1 MDSSYYDADYYLD
14 GLNSGKSNYE
24 NYSWLPDLTLPMAD
38 HLKRAMRIADGDTV
52 LDVGCARGYLV
63 KALRMRGVNAFGYD
77 TSEWAIAN
85 CDEGVKGYVGN
96 TLPGDRHDHVVM
108 KDVAE
113 HIHPDDL
120 IHLLN
125 TLLANTRKSM
135 LLIVPLTSQ
144 INGLYLRPED
154 NADSSHV
161 IRWPLEQWMRFI
173 NKTVIGGTCNEFV
186 VAGSWHYPGL
196 KPASS
201 QTPESCG
208 FIHITRA

>member
-85 CDEGVKGYVGN
+85 CDEGVKGYVSN
-96 TLPGDRHDHVVM
+96 TLPEDYHDHVVM

-113 HIHPDDL
+113 HIHPDEL
-120 IHLLN
+120 HHLLN
-125 TLLANTRKSM
+125 TLLVNTRRSM
-135 LLIVPLTSQ
+135 LLIVPLSAQ

-154 NADSSHV
+154 NADSSHI

-173 NKTVIGGTCNEFV
+173 NKMVIGGLSDHFV
-186 VAGSWHYPGL
+186 VTGSWHYPGL
-196 KPASS
+196 KPASA

>member
-24 NYSWLPDLTLPMAD
+24 NYSWMPDLTLPMAD
-38 HLKRAMRIADGDTV
+38 HLKRALQLKDGDTV

-77 TSEWAIAN
+77 TSEWAVAN
-85 CDEGVKGYVGN
+85 CDEGVKGYVSN
-96 TLPGDRHDHVVM
+96 TLPGDRYDHVVM

-120 IHLLN
+120 HHLLS
-125 TLLANTRKSM
+125 TLLVSTRKSM
-135 LLIVPLTSQ
+135 LLIVPLSAQ

-154 NADSSHV
+154 NADSSHI
-161 IRWPLEQWMRFI
+161 IR
-173 NKTVIGGTCNEFV
+173 
-186 VAGSWHYPGL
+186 
-196 KPASS
+196 
-201 QTPESCG
+201 
-208 FIHITRA
+208 

>member
-14 GLNSGKSNYE
+14 GPNSGKSNYE
-24 NYSWLPDLTLPMAD
+24 NYSWMPDLTLPMAD
-38 HLKRAMRIADGDTV
+38 HLKRALQLKDGDTV

-96 TLPGDRHDHVVM
+96 TLPGDRYDHVVM

-120 IHLLN
+120 HHLLS
-125 TLLANTRKSM
+125 TLLVSTRKSM
-135 LLIVPLTSQ
+135 LLIVPLSAQ

-173 NKTVIGGTCNEFV
+173 NKMVIGGICNEFIV
-186 VAGSWHYPGL
+186 TGSWHYPGL